1 MNCAKQQLTLPTFGE
16 HHSSFRTAEFPR
28 FESFWWVIRG
38 RETVMCRNK
47 AQSHCLSCYCWQGVQ
62 SIEVTICQYKFCGFV
77 VLTSFS
83 GIFQNINSCLVPTV
97 VRNSSHSLP
106 FMKQQNSLWSNTIAL
121 LLLLGTFVLHYRPT
135 CFLTIP
141 FTVASCERSVKNWKS
156 SKNISEAQCHS
167 KGYLIL
173 HCNLLRMSVQG
184 WLLLSNRIDVSAEQ
198 KARKQM

>member
-1 MNCAKQQLTLPTFGE
+1 MNPYYTKLEINLMNCAKIAADIANIWGTSQQFQDCRVPKVRKFLMSYTRTRDCHVPKQGSESLFILLLLT
-16 HHSSFRTAEFPR
+16 RRA
-28 FESFWWVIRG
+28 V
-38 RETVMCRNK
+38 
-47 AQSHCLSCYCWQGVQ
+47 
-62 SIEVTICQYKFCGFV
+62 IEVTICQYKFCGFV

-141 FTVASCERSVKNWKS
+141 FTVASCERSVKN
-156 SKNISEAQCHS
+156 
-167 KGYLIL
+167 
-173 HCNLLRMSVQG
+173 
-184 WLLLSNRIDVSAEQ
+184 
-198 KARKQM
+198 